1 MKIEDVVA
9 TLESFAPLP
18 LQESYDNAGLQ
29 IGLTVAE
36 VSGVLLCLD
45 VTEEVICEAVE
56 KGCNLIVAHHPL
68 LFRPLRRVTDR
79 TLPERCVR
87 LALEKGVAIY
97 AAHTNLDNAAGGVN
111 AVIAERIGL
120 EQTMMLR
127 PNTLG
132 GGSGLIGVL
141 PEAEEACVFLR
152 RLSELFRVECLMH
165 NEWLRRTV
173 KKVALCGGAGDFLL
187 EDAVSAGADCF
198 ITGEMH
204 YHLYMGMEQVIQ
216 IAVLGHYQ
224 SEQFTKELMADILR
238 KAFPYLKLVVSS
250 ICTNPI
256 KYLTS
261 NCSSSWE

>member
-1 MKIEDVVA
+1 M
-9 TLESFAPLP
+9 
-18 LQESYDNAGLQ
+18 
-29 IGLTVAE
+29 
-36 VSGVLLCLD
+36 
-45 VTEEVICEAVE
+45 
-56 KGCNLIVAHHPL
+56 
-68 LFRPLRRVTDR
+68 
-79 TLPERCVR
+79 PERCVR

-141 PEAEEACVFLR
+141 PEAEEAGVFLR

-224 SEQFTKELMADILR
+224 SEQFTKELMAV
-238 KAFPYLKLVVSS
+238 ALVGSEEEKKPD
-250 ICTNPI
+250 NH
-256 KYLTS
+256 
-261 NCSSSWE
+261 